1 MSGSDALSMP
11 RQEAEMLSVYG
22 DGLPHPRDV
31 SEQVID
37 WPTAVWG
44 LAGCGSYAF
53 DLLSEGRWYL

>member
-1 MSGSDALSMP
+1 
-11 RQEAEMLSVYG
+11 MLSVYG

-37 WPTAVWG
+37 WPTAAWG